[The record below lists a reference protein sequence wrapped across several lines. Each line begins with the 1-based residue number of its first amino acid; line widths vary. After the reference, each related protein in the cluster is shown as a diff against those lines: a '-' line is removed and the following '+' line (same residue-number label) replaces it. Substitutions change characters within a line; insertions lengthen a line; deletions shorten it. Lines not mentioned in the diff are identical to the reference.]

1 VPAQAG
7 VDGDGVVVDVLDGD
21 DDDMAACNIVVAT
34 AVGIVGSGVVVVLL
48 EVVGAGVLLLLL
60 VTLFD
65 VVSACVVASATLEE
79 AGCKTGNRLAGTTQL
94 ATPAPP
100 RATPAV
106 VSPGGHGR
114 QTPALPPHAAYP
126 STVTCDKPP
135 VLPVLPVKGFGP
147 GEGFRPRHVHVF
159 GL

>member
-1 VPAQAG
+1 MPAQAG

-79 AGCKTGNRLAGTTQL
+79 AGNRLAGSTQL

-100 RATPAV
+100 TPAV